1 MIERRCN
8 VEEWLSSLEDKTV
21 VGFVNK
27 SSQNLSLCSYIYNAF
42 ELLARL
48 LEEWSSVT
56 RLWVE
61 KIWSSVS
68 GYISIRQISVDT
80 WEYWTRWYWSLALE
94 GLKQARLLSVELR
107 KLLALQVHHHV
118 LISGRWGT
126 IKSTNKHSTSYL
138 KYKSLYCKNIPIQLN
153 FWNGLLFPTHMY
165 VSTLNQKVICRYCE
179 NKNNKVSGPVCCLI
193 PGADTIYFCL
203 K

>member
-1 MIERRCN
+1 MQCSWVTCKVAEGM
-8 VEEWLSSLEDKTV
+8 VLSYLQGCWRDGHQSH
-21 VGFVNK
+21 
-27 SSQNLSLCSYIYNAF
+27 AF
-42 ELLARL
+42 ELR
-48 LEEWSSVT
+48 
-56 RLWVE
+56 R
-61 KIWSSVS
+61 S
-68 GYISIRQISVDT
+68 GHQSADTFQFVKSLT
-80 WEYWTRWYWSLALE
+80 WEYWTRCYWSLALE

-179 NKNNKVSGPVCCLI
+179 NKNNTVSGPVCCLI